1 MEPLVII
8 MISELKQEQIHLFKK
23 LSNLLRKK
31 EETQSKQYDAEIVS
45 TKLRLYEIK
54 NILRDLKEN

>member
-1 MEPLVII
+1 MESLVIM
-8 MISELKQEQIHLFKK
+8 MISELKQEQIQLFKN
-23 LSNLLRKK
+23 LSDLLRKK
-31 EETQSKQYDAEIVS
+31 EETQSKQYDTEIVS

>member
-1 MEPLVII
+1 M
-8 MISELKQEQIHLFKK
+8 MISELKQEQIQLFKK

-31 EETQSKQYDAEIVS
+31 AETQSKQYDAEIAS

>member
-1 MEPLVII
+1 MEPLVIA
-8 MISELKQEQIHLFKK
+8 MISELKQEQIKLFKN
-23 LSNLLRKK
+23 LSDLLRKK
-31 EETQSKQYDAEIVS
+31 EETQSKQYDTEIAI

>member
-1 MEPLVII
+1 MESLVIM
-8 MISELKQEQIHLFKK
+8 MISELKQEQIQLFKK

-31 EETQSKQYDAEIVS
+31 AETQSKQYDAEIAS